1 MNMEKLTFPYV
12 KEGSIFS
19 TRIYQTLFIS
29 FDYNKCETFWLMYSN

>member
-19 TRIYQTLFIS
+19 TRIYQTL
-29 FDYNKCETFWLMYSN
+29 YQYWL